1 MSLEER
7 FEAVMKY
14 CEFLRAQKEEKEAL
28 MNFIP
33 NTSLAK
39 HKIQSTKIRNV
50 MSTRKLRKLKYE
62 FDSLDLKTKQMRVAI
77 QQFEVDLRQF
87 GADLYSMREIVGQPF
102 ATNELRN
109 DHGDEVNFDLPP
121 KFDEYEELEEE
132 KDQEDIVEE
141 VVDDD
146 QSACESFII
155 MDSPQ
160 ELELEEGGPSLFSNG
175 ARHEN
180 QELDWTLPLK
190 FDEQEDDKLQVSEL
204 QPCNVVEELEPP
216 SPQKECPNS
225 QQELRTILFKERGN
239 DVYSLGVH
247 FHLFNST
254 PWELSSLRTHTW
266 KYSIWTLWFEFHDK
280 RHVMEFYLAKTKLKQ
295 SNSALG
301 TSPGIKPVFVHFL
314 VQDPLD

>member
-1 MSLEER
+1 
-7 FEAVMKY
+7 
-14 CEFLRAQKEEKEAL
+14 
-28 MNFIP
+28 
-33 NTSLAK
+33 
-39 HKIQSTKIRNV
+39 
-50 MSTRKLRKLKYE
+50 MSTRKLLKLKYAL
-62 FDSLDLKTKQMRVAI
+62 DSLDLETKQMGVKIR
-77 QQFEVDLRQF
+77 QFRVDLLTLRLELKMRKEAEEPVVSIEEVHTHDSNEVNF
-87 GADLYSMREIVGQPF
+87 DLPPTFDEYEEQEEEMESMVEETHTQEH
-102 ATNELRN
+102 N
-109 DHGDEVNFDLPP
+109 EVNFDLPP

-132 KDQEDIVEE
+132 NDQEDIVEE

-247 FHLFNST
+247 FHLCNST
-254 PWELSSLRTHTW
+254 PWELSPLRTHTW

-280 RHVMEFYLAKTKLKQ
+280 RHVMEFYLARTKLKQ

-301 TSPGIKPVFVHFL
+301 TSPGIKSAFVHLL